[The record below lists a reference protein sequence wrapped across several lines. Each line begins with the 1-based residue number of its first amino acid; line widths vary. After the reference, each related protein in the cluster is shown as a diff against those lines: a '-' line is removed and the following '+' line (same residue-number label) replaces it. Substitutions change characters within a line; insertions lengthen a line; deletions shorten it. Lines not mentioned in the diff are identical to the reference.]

1 MRTAIQATLS
11 AAEVQASPFDGDYLP
26 EFTAA
31 PGTNLHNRTLV
42 RSRLAYKIRR
52 VSLTG
57 ICSGGRI
64 RTSSQRINSP
74 LHDRRA
80 APEGVLILA
89 ERLLVEHAHI
99 DGRALLRS
107 LPVAIRAQLP
117 PRLREFRSSSQWSYL
132 VKIHYGNRDLHY
144 EASHRARLHTVEIG
158 LHFEADDLT
167 NARLLGAFRA
177 HERKI
182 RRKLPSARF
191 EEWDRGWTRIWEP
204 VVYERF
210 DGALRDDLAERLA
223 AYISVLEPVLRDEL
237 PQDVPWSP

>member
-1 MRTAIQATLS
+1 MES
-11 AAEVQASPFDGDYLP
+11 
-26 EFTAA
+26 
-31 PGTNLHNRTLV
+31 
-42 RSRLAYKIRR
+42 
-52 VSLTG
+52 
-57 ICSGGRI
+57 
-64 RTSSQRINSP
+64 
-74 LHDRRA
+74 
-80 APEGVLILA
+80 
-89 ERLLVEHAHI
+89 
-99 DGRALLRS
+99 RALLRTRPA
-107 LPVAIRAQLP
+107 LIRPLV
-117 PRLREFRSSSQWSYL
+117 PRDLREFRSGAQWSYL

-182 RRKLPSARF
+182 HRKLPTARF

-204 VVYERF
+204 VAYERF
-210 DGALRDDLAERLA
+210 DAALRDDLAERLA